1 MQKKNNHRPPVG
13 RFAGPARATVR
24 TALLLGAAFFAAA
37 PQAQVPRL
45 ADLSLEQLTSIEVTS
60 VGKRLQRVA
69 DVAGTVFIIRSEDI
83 RRSGASSLTEALRLA
98 PNLMVARA
106 DASQYAIT
114 ARSGA
119 DLLANKMLV
128 LIDGRT
134 VYSPLFSGVFWE
146 AHDVVLEDIERI
158 EVLAGSGGTLYGS
171 NAFNGVVNI
180 ITRSA
185 GETQGLLTSLDA
197 GNHERAAAVRYGGTT
212 AGDIHW
218 RAYAKRSLVDA
229 SRRAGGA
236 SAHDAANRSLA
247 GFRVDQGAASGHY
260 TVQGEVSEHQIDEPV
275 LHRRYTNAHLLGRYS
290 RDLGDGSRT
299 QVQAF
304 FDRSLRDRSGN
315 IRDTMDTW
323 DLELQ
328 HQSRPHP
335 SHDLLWGAG
344 WRQHSDQAFNYNPA
358 VAALRPADRRL
369 RLWNAFVQDEVKL
382 GHDLKFTAG
391 FKAERNSY
399 TGLEFLPSVRL
410 GWQIGPESLMWAA
423 ASRTVR
429 TPSRVDR
436 EVFAPP
442 LVGGPEFDS
451 EVAKVYELGLRSQI
465 APGTSVSATVF
476 HHDFERLRSLDLTPA
491 GATFNNNYSGRLK
504 GFMAWGDARLLP
516 VLRLRASYYTHRT
529 SYDARPGTAPLL
541 GVASLGNDPRY
552 RGMLSL
558 AWDLGRSMELDLA
571 LRRVGAL
578 PSPAVPA
585 YTAVDARFGW
595 RPRPELELSVAVR
608 NLTDRRHAEWGAPA
622 TRAEIG
628 RNVQL
633 KAVWRQ

>member
-1 MQKKNNHRPPVG
+1 MQKKKSDRPPVG
-13 RFAGPARATVR
+13 PFARPVIAAAR
-24 TALLLGAAFFAAA
+24 TALMLGAACFAAA
-37 PQAQVPRL
+37 AQAQASRL

-106 DASQYAIT
+106 DASQYAVT

-128 LIDGRT
+128 LMDGRT

-146 AHDVVLEDIERI
+146 AQEVVLEDIERI

-171 NAFNGVVNI
+171 NAFNGVINI

-185 GETQGLLTSLDA
+185 GETQGLLTSVDA
-197 GNHERAAAVRYGGTT
+197 GNQERAAAVRYGGTS
-212 AGDIHW
+212 AGGIHW
-218 RAYAKRSLVDA
+218 RAYAKRRLVDA

-236 SAHDAANRSLA
+236 SAHDAAGHSLA
-247 GFRVDQGAASGHY
+247 GFRLDQGESSGQY

-275 LHRRYTNAHLLGRYS
+275 LHRRYTHAHLLARYS
-290 RDLGDGSRT
+290 RELGDGSRT

-304 FDRSLRDRSGN
+304 FDRSLRDRLGN

-323 DLELQ
+323 DVELQ
-328 HQSRPHP
+328 HQSRPR
-335 SHDLLWGAG
+335 SGHDLLWGAG
-344 WRQHSDQAFNYNPA
+344 WRQHSDEAVNYNPA

-369 RLWNAFVQDEVKL
+369 QLWNAFAQDEVKL
-382 GHDLKFTAG
+382 GEHVKFTAG
-391 FKAERNSY
+391 FKAERNGY
-399 TGLEFLPSVRL
+399 TGVEFLPSLRL
-410 GWQIGPESLMWAA
+410 GWQLAPESLAWAA

-436 EVFAPP
+436 EVFSPP
-442 LVGGPEFDS
+442 LVGGPDFIS

-465 APGTSVSATVF
+465 APGTSVSTTVF

-491 GATFNNNYSGRLK
+491 GATFNNNYSGRLN
-504 GFMAWGDARLLP
+504 GFMAWGDARLSP
-516 VLRLRASYYTHRT
+516 TLRMRASYYTQRT
-529 SYDARPGTAPLL
+529 SYEARPGTSPLL
-541 GVASLGNDPRY
+541 GAASLGNDPRY
-552 RGMLSL
+552 RGMLSV
-558 AWDLGRSMELDLA
+558 AWDLGHSMELDLSM
-571 LRRVGAL
+571 RRTGAL

-608 NLTDRRHAEWGAPA
+608 NLSDRSHAEWGAPA

-628 RNVQL
+628 RSVQL